1 MTDRLEAARAEMHDL
16 LAERAFTFGDFV
28 LSSGRRSD
36 FYFNG
41 KQVTLEGRGL
51 YLASL
56 LILERCREL
65 RVDAIGGLTLG
76 ADPIAAGVAALSG
89 EREPLRAFIVRKEV
103 KDHGTARL
111 IEGPPLHDGD
121 RVMVVDDVITTGGSS
136 CRPSTLCA
144 GCPSRSSRRS
154 PSSTAKRV
162 AAPTSRRAASTST
175 RSSCA
180 ASSRHRRTRR
190 PRRCRCSTA
199 AQQPSRTGSPWGR
212 RATAC

>member
-1 MTDRLEAARAEMHDL
+1 MTERLEAARAELHDL

-121 RVMVVDDVITTGGSS
+121 RVMVVDDVITTGGSLLQAVDALRGLPIEIVEALAVVDREEGGRANIEARGLS
-136 CRPSTLCA
+136 VHALFV
-144 GCPSRSSRRS
+144 RSEFS
-154 PSSTAKRV
+154 
-162 AAPTSRRAASTST
+162 APAHA
-175 RSSCA
+175 
-180 ASSRHRRTRR
+180 
-190 PRRCRCSTA
+190 
-199 AQQPSRTGSPWGR
+199 
-212 RATAC
+212 